1 MGKNRGQTERFRVSR
16 AGREARRRRKC
27 GNVPSVTGFFY
38 FALCVVACRAEII
51 DRVAV
56 VVGNRVITESEILRE
71 VRLTAFLNGEPL
83 DFGAAS
89 RRKTAERLVEQ
100 RLIRNEMESNLY
112 PIPAPDAVEQ
122 MAKDVE
128 NRFPS
133 RAGYE

>member
-1 MGKNRGQTERFRVSR
+1 MARLRNCRGRLKACSTPCIVLL
-16 AGREARRRRKC
+16 
-27 GNVPSVTGFFY
+27 
-38 FALCVVACRAEII
+38 ALSSAVCRAEII

-71 VRLTAFLNGEPL
+71 IRLTAFLNGEPL
-83 DFGAAS
+83 DFSAGV

-112 PIPAPDAVEQ
+112 PIPAADTVEQ

-128 NRFPS
+128 SRFPS
-133 RAGYE
+133 RGQYEQELQRA